1 MKQRLLCLL
10 LVLATLLGACAITRQ
25 EEIETPFVLYYPKQ
39 TQDGSSVFLT
49 QTVSLDAQNMAPD
62 ALLAAYSQAEPPQ
75 GASPAIPRGWT
86 LTAAQTDG
94 TTARLVFSGT
104 PAGELKSSLAAACLT
119 LTLTQLDSVER
130 IELTAPDFE
139 EAVTLSAENV
149 LTEDTGMLPQQEA
162 ITLYLPDAQQ
172 RYLLRRRQTV
182 EAMDAS
188 EKPQYVLQAL
198 LSHADSCIPS
208 GTRLL
213 GVTVENG
220 ICTVNF
226 SSDFVK
232 GMEKRFTCERL
243 AVYSVVNTLTELE
256 GITTV
261 DFWIEGAPSEKLNF
275 MSMQATFSADQTL
288 LYAENATDV
297 DLFVSC
303 DGRLLVCLPQ
313 QLIPAEEEP
322 TYMAVLRALLDFEG
336 ADGALRC
343 IPKGTQ
349 VLSVRM
355 EGTACVVDLTAEFLS
370 GCKSEKEERLAMRSI
385 IATLCALDEIESVEI
400 LVEGLEPPYRNAAL
414 KSIRR
419 SGESWFAE
427 RKKE

>member
-10 LVLATLLGACAITRQ
+10 LALATFLGACAMTRQ

-39 TQDGSSVFLT
+39 MQDGSSVFLT
-49 QTVSLDAQNMAPD
+49 QTASSDAQNMTPEE
-62 ALLAAYSQAEPPQ
+62 LLAVYAQTEPPQ
-75 GASPAIPRGWT
+75 GASPAIPRGWS
-86 LTAAQTDG
+86 LSTAEADG
-94 TTARLVFSGT
+94 TTVYLSFSGT
-104 PAGELKSSLAAACLT
+104 AVGELRNSLAAACLT

-130 IELTAPDFE
+130 IVLTTPDLK
-139 EAVTLSAENV
+139 EALTLSAESV
-149 LTEDTGMLPQQEA
+149 LAEDTGMLPQQEA
-162 ITLYLPDAQQ
+162 ITLFLPDAQR

-182 EAMDAS
+182 EAMDTS

-198 LSHADSCIPS
+198 LSNADSCIPS

-232 GMEKRFTCERL
+232 GMEKRFSCERL
-243 AVYSVVNTLTELE
+243 AVYSVVNTLTELDD
-256 GITTV
+256 ITTV

-275 MSMQATFSADQTL
+275 MSMQAAFSADQTL
-288 LYAENATDV
+288 LRAEDATDV

-313 QLIPAEEEP
+313 QLTPVEEEP

-355 EGTACVVDLTAEFLS
+355 EGTACVVDLTAELLS

-400 LVEGLEPPYRNAAL
+400 LVEGLEPAYRNAAL

-419 SGESWFAE
+419 PGETWFAE
-427 RKKE
+427 NKGE